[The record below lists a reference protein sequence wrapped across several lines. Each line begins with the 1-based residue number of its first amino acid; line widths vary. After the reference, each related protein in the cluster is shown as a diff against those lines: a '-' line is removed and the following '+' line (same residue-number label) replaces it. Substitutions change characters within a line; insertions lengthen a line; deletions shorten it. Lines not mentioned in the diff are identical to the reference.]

1 MQKILRKVRFNLNGQ
16 GLTLGDCEFN
26 DPEGI
31 LTERTGYFHRFGDV
45 MCLSNAENVLRTVAI
60 VEEEAT
66 GNVYEVAPHCIQFV
80 NE

>member
-1 MQKILRKVRFNLNGQ
+1 MQENLRKVRFNLNNQ
-16 GLTLGDCEFN
+16 DLTLGDCGFD

-31 LTERTGYFHRFGDV
+31 LRERTGYFHRFGDV
-45 MCLSNAENVLRTVAI
+45 ECLPNDENVLKTVAI

-66 GNVYEVAPHCIQFV
+66 GLVYEVAPHCIQFV